1 MGTMTS
7 KAHPSDLYIGPSQE
21 SGFLKKKK
29 KKPFTS
35 LGKKKKKWPGNHHPG
50 AGERAW
56 LVKMFTAKLLV
67 VL

>member
-35 LGKKKKKWPGNHHPG
+35 LGKKKKKV
-50 AGERAW
+50 AR
-56 LVKMFTAKLLV
+56 
-67 VL
+67 

>member
-35 LGKKKKKWPGNHHPG
+35 LGKKKKKSGQVTIILG
-50 AGERAW
+50 
-56 LVKMFTAKLLV
+56 LVRGRGW
-67 VL
+67 